1 MFETVVCGVDASDAA
16 GPVADVA
23 RWLAD
28 GLGAKLIAL
37 HVVEEPVEAAE
48 ELPAALRARLGLDG
62 DDEVRLVEGSP
73 APRLLEAADEV
84 GAGLIVVGSRG
95 RGSLRSA
102 VLGSV
107 SRTLS
112 TSAHCPVV
120 VVPEGAAVGSGAGEP
135 SIVCGT
141 DGSDHALAATR
152 LAGRLAE
159 RLGYRLI
166 VVHALPDLK
175 AVASYPGARSTSPP
189 LSGQPDAR
197 RRLAEEI
204 LDRAAA
210 AAAVDAECVLEEGRP
225 WEALTSVAG
234 REDGRVLVVAARG
247 LSALQATLFG
257 SVASQ
262 LATSAMLPVL
272 ILPEAA
278 EASIG

>member
-1 MFETVVCGVDASDAA
+1 MV
-16 GPVADVA
+16 
-23 RWLAD
+23 
-28 GLGAKLIAL
+28 I
-37 HVVEEPVEAAE
+37 
-48 ELPAALRARLGLDG
+48 
-62 DDEVRLVEGSP
+62 
-73 APRLLEAADEV
+73 
-84 GAGLIVVGSRG
+84 
-95 RGSLRSA
+95 
-102 VLGSV
+102 
-107 SRTLS
+107 
-112 TSAHCPVV
+112 
-120 VVPEGAAVGSGAGEP
+120 VPEGAAVGSGAGEP

-141 DGSDHALAATR
+141 DGSEHALAATR

-175 AVASYPGARSTSPP
+175 AAASYPGARSTSPP

-210 AAAVDAECVLEEGRP
+210 AAVVDAECVLEEGRP

-262 LATSAMLPVL
+262 LAMSATLPVL

-278 EASIG
+278 EASID